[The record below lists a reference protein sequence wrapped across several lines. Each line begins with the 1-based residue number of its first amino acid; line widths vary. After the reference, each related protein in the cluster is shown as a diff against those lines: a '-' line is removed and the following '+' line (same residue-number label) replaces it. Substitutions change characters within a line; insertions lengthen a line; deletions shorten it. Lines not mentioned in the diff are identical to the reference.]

1 MRVALGRI
9 ALLLGVVVVGAMA
22 WYGAT
27 SLFAEDEDDPSSADR
42 DCAAVASRSAASDAR
57 RDFVRRYGD
66 ARWFR
71 AVEIKRTT
79 DGFVLRVTYR
89 TARRPDALPDCQ
101 STVPV
106 VAVRGRSTA
115 A

>member
-27 SLFAEDEDDPSSADR
+27 SLFAEDDEPSAPDSS
-42 DCAAVASRSAASDAR
+42 CVAVARRSEANDAR
-57 RDFVRRYGD
+57 RDFLRKYGD

-71 AVEIKRTT
+71 DAGVVRTA
-79 DGFVLRVTYR
+79 DGFVLRVKYR
-89 TARRPDALPDCQ
+89 TVRRPAALPECQ

-106 VAVRGRSTA
+106 VAVRGRSA
-115 A
+115 AA

>member
-9 ALLLGVVVVGAMA
+9 ALLLGVVLVGAMA

-27 SLFAEDEDDPSSADR
+27 SLFADEDEEPPSNSA
-42 DCAAVASRSAASDAR
+42 CVAVARRSEANDAR
-57 RDFVRRYGD
+57 RDFLRKYGE

-71 AVEIKRTT
+71 DAGVERTA

-89 TARRPDALPDCQ
+89 TARRPAAIPECQ

-106 VAVRGRSTA
+106 VAVRGRSA
-115 A
+115 AA

>member
-27 SLFAEDEDDPSSADR
+27 SLFAEEDDEPSAPDSS
-42 DCAAVASRSAASDAR
+42 CVAVARRSEANDAR
-57 RDFVRRYGD
+57 RDFLRKYGD
-66 ARWFR
+66 ARWVR
-71 AVEIKRTT
+71 DAGVERTA

-89 TARRPDALPDCQ
+89 TARRPAALPECQ
-101 STVPV
+101 SSVPV
-106 VAVRGRSTA
+106 VAVRGRSA
-115 A
+115 AA